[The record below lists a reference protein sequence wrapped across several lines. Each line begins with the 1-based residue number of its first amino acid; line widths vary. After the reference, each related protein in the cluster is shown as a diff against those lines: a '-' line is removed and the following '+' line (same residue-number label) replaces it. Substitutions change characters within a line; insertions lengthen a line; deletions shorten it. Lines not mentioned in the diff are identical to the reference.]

1 MVAICR
7 RGCQLVV
14 SCAPM
19 RRNFHT
25 LLLHPVR
32 APATGGAPPCRAVRG
47 TFPSCW
53 DSCVCVCVFSPCQ
66 CGWEGLAVYSQI
78 DTGSDGMATV
88 SHSRGE
94 DGEKKILR
102 RANKLS
108 KGRCIVCTRAKRA
121 ARDHP
126 EHLPKSEPL
135 ANNVVKVFWEG
146 G

>member
-1 MVAICR
+1 
-7 RGCQLVV
+7 
-14 SCAPM
+14 M

-32 APATGGAPPCRAVRG
+32 APATGGAPPCTVA
-47 TFPSCW
+47 PSHPAGIP
-53 DSCVCVCVFSPCQ
+53 VCVYVCFSPASAGGK
-66 CGWEGLAVYSQI
+66 GWQFIPRLI
-78 DTGSDGMATV
+78 
-88 SHSRGE
+88 RGVTE
-94 DGEKKILR
+94 WRRFRTAAGRWEKKKILR

-121 ARDHP
+121 ARDHS